1 MLCSRRY
8 RIRSDSSLSPAQQ
21 CHPQVLS
28 LPTAHSFDSP
38 AAAERLADYT
48 RASPLPTSPET
59 DSGSESLRVPHSM
72 PEVSQ
77 DSNLVSLTTSVM
89 DKMKVSP
96 PITSNR
102 QQSNQEY
109 GNQKQVKVQIGSKM
123 KGTGQDK
130 KKRIP
135 SANLDLP
142 RAFLNCKETGETV
155 LDLSR
160 SNISVLPATLRD
172 LTHLKELYLYSNR
185 LATLPP
191 EIGCLVN
198 LSTLSLS
205 ENVITSLPDQLAN
218 LQNLRVLDCRHNRL
232 IDIPAVLYRV
242 SSLTT
247 IYMRF
252 NRIRVVDPE
261 LGNLTNLTNLSIR
274 ENQITSLPPT
284 IGQLRRLH
292 TFDCS
297 YNQLEHLPAEI
308 GECRQLVQLDL
319 QHNKLLDLPA
329 EIGELTQLQRLG
341 LRYNQLDTGN
351 IPRTLANCV
360 HLEEFNIG
368 KTRPSSIQPL
378 DLCLENNCVAALP
391 DGLLAALDKITSITL
406 SRNQF
411 TAYPAG
417 GPAQFVNI
425 TALNME
431 HNLCDR

>member
-1 MLCSRRY
+1 MCSRRS
-8 RIRSDSSLSPAQQ
+8 RARSDSSSSPAQQ
-21 CHPQVLS
+21 GGGPQVVS
-28 LPTAHSFDSP
+28 LPSGHSFDSP
-38 AAAERLADYT
+38 AAAERLAGYS
-48 RASPLPTSPET
+48 RESPLPASPET
-59 DSGSESLRVPHSM
+59 DSGSESLRVPRSSRM
-72 PEVSQ
+72 PPEDSQ
-77 DSNLVSLTTSVM
+77 DPNMSSLTTSLRE
-89 DKMKVSP
+89 KMKVRGQAGAASSSSSSHP
-96 PITSNR
+96 STSTR
-102 QQSNQEY
+102 QTSNQEY
-109 GNQKQVKVQIGSKM
+109 GDQKKVTVQFGSKV

-142 RAFLNCKETGETV
+142 RAFLNCRETGETV

-160 SNISVLPATLRD
+160 SNISLLPATLRD

-242 SSLTT
+242 TSLTT

-252 NRIRVVDPE
+252 NRIRVVEAD

-274 ENQITSLPPT
+274 ENQITSLPTT
-284 IGQLRRLH
+284 IGKLRKLH

-297 YNQLEHLPAEI
+297 YNQLEHLPQEI

-319 QHNKLLDLPA
+319 QHNKLLDLPPD
-329 EIGELTQLQRLG
+329 IGNLTQLQRLG
-341 LRYNQLDTGN
+341 LRYNQLHTGT
-351 IPRTLANCV
+351 IPTTLAHCK

-368 KTRPSSIQPL
+368 KMSPHPPSHLSS
-378 DLCLENNCVAALP
+378 
-391 DGLLAALDKITSITL
+391 GLFRK
-406 SRNQF
+406 
-411 TAYPAG
+411 
-417 GPAQFVNI
+417 
-425 TALNME
+425 
-431 HNLCDR
+431 

>member
-1 MLCSRRY
+1 MFCRRSRA
-8 RIRSDSSLSPAQQ
+8 RSDSSTSPAQPGGGAQ
-21 CHPQVLS
+21 LVS
-28 LPTAHSFDSP
+28 LPSGHSFDSP
-38 AAAERLADYT
+38 AAAERLAGYS
-48 RASPLPTSPET
+48 RESPLPASPET
-59 DSGSESLRVPHSM
+59 DSGSESLRVGKTM
-72 PEVSQ
+72 PPEDSQ
-77 DSNLVSLTTSVM
+77 DPNLSSLTSALRE
-89 DKMKVSP
+89 KMKVRGSQAGSSSHP
-96 PITSNR
+96 STSTR
-102 QQSNQEY
+102 QTSNQEY
-109 GNQKQVKVQIGSKM
+109 GDQKKVTVQFGTKV

-142 RAFLNCKETGETV
+142 RAFLNCRETGETV

-160 SNISVLPATLRD
+160 SNISLLPATLRD

-242 SSLTT
+242 TSLTT

-252 NRIRVVDPE
+252 NRIRVVEAD

-274 ENQITSLPPT
+274 ENQITSLPAT
-284 IGQLRRLH
+284 IGKLRKLH

-297 YNQLEHLPAEI
+297 YNQLEHLPQEI

-319 QHNKLLDLPA
+319 QHNKLLDLPPD
-329 EIGELTQLQRLG
+329 IGNLTQLQRLG
-341 LRYNQLDTGN
+341 LRYNQLHTGT
-351 IPRTLANCV
+351 IPTTLAHCK

-368 KTRPSSIQPL
+368 KISPPGTTSSHLQ
-378 DLCLENNCVAALP
+378 
-391 DGLLAALDKITSITL
+391 
-406 SRNQF
+406 
-411 TAYPAG
+411 
-417 GPAQFVNI
+417 
-425 TALNME
+425 
-431 HNLCDR
+431 

>member
-1 MLCSRRY
+1 MSSRRS
-8 RIRSDSSLSPAQQ
+8 RARSDSSTSPAQTGGGA
-21 CHPQVLS
+21 QVVS
-28 LPTAHSFDSP
+28 LPSGHSFDSP
-38 AAAERLADYT
+38 AAAERLAGY
-48 RASPLPTSPET
+48 RRESPLPASPET
-59 DSGSESLRVPHSM
+59 DSGSESLRVPRNATM
-72 PEVSQ
+72 PPEDSQ
-77 DSNLVSLTTSVM
+77 DPNLGSLTASLRE
-89 DKMKVSP
+89 KMKVRSQSGSSSHP
-96 PITSNR
+96 STSTR
-102 QQSNQEY
+102 QTSNQEY
-109 GNQKQVKVQIGSKM
+109 GDQKKVTVQFGTKV

-142 RAFLNCKETGETV
+142 RAFLNCRETGETV

-160 SNISVLPATLRD
+160 SNISLLPSTLRD

-242 SSLTT
+242 TSLTT

-252 NRIRVVDPE
+252 NRIRVVEAD

-274 ENQITSLPPT
+274 ENQITSLPTT
-284 IGQLRRLH
+284 IGKLRKLQSL
-292 TFDCS
+292 DCS
-297 YNQLEHLPAEI
+297 YNQLEHLPQEI

-329 EIGELTQLQRLG
+329 DIGNLTQLQRLG
-341 LRYNQLDTGN
+341 LRYNQLHTGT
-351 IPRTLANCV
+351 IPSTLAHCK

-368 KTRPSSIQPL
+368 KTPPPTSCTFHPASIL
-378 DLCLENNCVAALP
+378 F
-391 DGLLAALDKITSITL
+391 I
-406 SRNQF
+406 
-411 TAYPAG
+411 
-417 GPAQFVNI
+417 
-425 TALNME
+425 
-431 HNLCDR
+431 

>member
-1 MLCSRRY
+1 
-8 RIRSDSSLSPAQQ
+8 
-21 CHPQVLS
+21 
-28 LPTAHSFDSP
+28 
-38 AAAERLADYT
+38 
-48 RASPLPTSPET
+48 
-59 DSGSESLRVPHSM
+59 
-72 PEVSQ
+72 
-77 DSNLVSLTTSVM
+77 
-89 DKMKVSP
+89 MKVSP

-232 IDIPAVLYRV
+232 MDIPAVVYSLT
-242 SSLTT
+242 SLTT
-247 IYMRF
+247 LYLRF
-252 NRIRVVDPE
+252 NRIREVEAE
-261 LGNLTNLTNLSIR
+261 LGNLKHLAIC
-274 ENQITSLPPT
+274 
-284 IGQLRRLH
+284 
-292 TFDCS
+292 DCS
-297 YNQLEHLPAEI
+297 YNQLEHLPSEI
-308 GECRQLVQLDL
+308 GECHQLVQSDL
-319 QHNKLLDLPA
+319 QHNKLEDLPP
-329 EIGELTQLQRLG
+329 EIGNLTHLSRLG
-341 LRYNQLDTGN
+341 LRYNQLHTGN
-351 IPRTLANCV
+351 IPKSLANCV
-360 HLEEFNIG
+360 NLEEFNI
-368 KTRPSSIQPL
+368 
-378 DLCLENNCVAALP
+378 ENNCVASLP
-391 DGLLAALDKITSITL
+391 EGLLSSLDKITSITL

-411 TAYPAG
+411 TACPAG
-417 GPAQFVNI
+417 GPGQFVNI
-425 TALNME
+425 TTLNME
-431 HNLCDR
+431 HNLCDRIPYGIFSRANHLQELNMK